1 MKLLIDIGNT
11 RIKWAFLVNKQLRD
25 PRALLHKDLNLQE
38 LLGSSL
44 LRNQQPGQV
53 YIANVADRSIGDR
66 IAAAIKKKWGLAPVF
81 VEVKRRSRGVTNA
94 YRDIT
99 QLGIDRWLAVVAAWN
114 RYRAPV
120 CIVNCGTAVTIDGVS
135 KSGRHMGGLIVP
147 GLNLMQ
153 GQLTGVASG
162 IKLEPNKPFE
172 LKFGRTTTE
181 CVNNGAGRA
190 IVGLIDHVVAE
201 MTKQHGKR
209 LACIITGGDGE
220 RINALLQDE
229 FTFDPHLVLH
239 GLSLLAEKN
248 K

>member
-153 GQLTGVASG
+153 GQLTGLASG
-162 IKLEPNKPFE
+162 IKL
-172 LKFGRTTTE
+172 
-181 CVNNGAGRA
+181 
-190 IVGLIDHVVAE
+190 
-201 MTKQHGKR
+201 
-209 LACIITGGDGE
+209 
-220 RINALLQDE
+220 
-229 FTFDPHLVLH
+229 
-239 GLSLLAEKN
+239 
-248 K
+248 